1 MMGQMGEV
9 RDMSTVVESS
19 KGEGRVAPAR
29 PYEAPRMD
37 LVRLSGAD
45 VVCASDPDNDV
56 DMGPLLGSTG
66 K

>member
-1 MMGQMGEV
+1 MV
-9 RDMSTVVESS
+9 DMQKMRNRSE
-19 KGEGRVAPAR
+19 AR
-29 PYEAPRMD
+29 GVSYEAPRMD